1 MALTPFRTSLVD
13 QACKVGLSVW
23 KGFKTMSSDPKFP
36 RILKVIGTHGGV
48 FHCDEALACFMLK
61 QLPEYQDAEIRRTR
75 DMGILD
81 TCDIVVDVG
90 GVYDPERNR
99 FDHHQRD
106 FNHTLSTVLPHIK
119 NKNIKL
125 SSAGLIYAHFGMQV
139 ISEVLKNQNFQPDTD
154 CLQAVFLAV
163 YDGFIE
169 EVDAIDNGVPMY
181 SEGMPKYRI
190 NTHLSARIHRLN
202 PEWNYP
208 DEPTDKLFV
217 KAMELVGAEFLEKVS
232 ESAKV
237 WWPAREIVKCAIKTR
252 LITHESGAII
262 QLNERCP
269 WKDHLMQLEEELGMK
284 GELKFVI
291 FHDSTDS
298 WRVQGIPIQPDSF
311 VCRVFLHSKW
321 RGVRDEE
328 LSTVSGIPGC
338 IFCHA
343 TGFIGGNKTR
353 EGALRMAIESLKAAK
368 LENGE

>member
-1 MALTPFRTSLVD
+1 M
-13 QACKVGLSVW
+13 
-23 KGFKTMSSDPKFP
+23 
-36 RILKVIGTHGGV
+36 
-48 FHCDEALACFMLK
+48 
-61 QLPEYQDAEIRRTR
+61 
-75 DMGILD
+75 
-81 TCDIVVDVG
+81 
-90 GVYDPERNR
+90 
-99 FDHHQRD
+99 
-106 FNHTLSTVLPHIK
+106 
-119 NKNIKL
+119 
-125 SSAGLIYAHFGMQV
+125 
-139 ISEVLKNQNFQPDTD
+139 
-154 CLQAVFLAV
+154 
-163 YDGFIE
+163 
-169 EVDAIDNGVPMY
+169 
-181 SEGMPKYRI
+181 
-190 NTHLSARIHRLN
+190 
-202 PEWNYP
+202 
-208 DEPTDKLFV
+208 
-217 KAMELVGAEFLEKVS
+217 
-232 ESAKV
+232 
-237 WWPAREIVKCAIKTR
+237 WWPAREIVKRAIKTR